1 MIDNQPLSLQEIEKR
16 GKEIYET
23 QLKEKIESEK
33 NGKYLVLEV
42 ESGEYF
48 INDFLDEALKEAKKK
63 FPNKIFYSLRI
74 GYPGVFSFSS
84 MRGDNGNC
92 RYL

>member
-1 MIDNQPLSLQEIEKR
+1 MTNNQPLSLQEIEKK

-23 QLKEKIESEK
+23 QFKEKLEPEK
-33 NGKYLVLEV
+33 NGRYLVLEV

-48 INDFLDEALKEAKKK
+48 LNDFLDEALKEAKRK